1 MLTGL
6 AIDNPLLELS
16 LDLLSDGFAVN
27 DTMLVYLVHTRC
39 RHTTPVLLLLNF
51 VFSVHLKIIII
62 IIRAKS
68 LDRFIILLLKLT

>member
-27 DTMLVYLVHTRC
+27 DTVLVYLVHARC
-39 RHTTPVLLLLNF
+39 RHSTPVFLLLNF
-51 VFSVHLKIIII
+51 VFFFHLKIIII
-62 IIRAKS
+62 RA
-68 LDRFIILLLKLT
+68 